1 MLTKFETKSNRVKGL
16 AFHPRRPW
24 VLASLH
30 NGVVQ
35 LWDYRMG
42 TLLERFDEHDG
53 PVRGVCFHQVQPMF
67 VTGGDDYKIRVWNY
81 KLRRCLF
88 SLLGHL
94 DYIRT
99 VQFHPEH
106 PWIVSASDDQTIRIW
121 NWQTRACVSV
131 LTGHNHY
138 VMCAQ
143 FHNKDDLVLS
153 ASLDQTVRVWDISGL
168 RKKLLP
174 NTLTPEERAAPTAP
188 PEPAL
193 AGGGSLSSKL
203 GKAMPNVKVEDLF
216 GGNDATVKYVLEG
229 HDRGVNWASFHHT
242 LPLIVSGADDR
253 QVKLWRMNETKA
265 WEVDTLRGH
274 INNVSCALFHPKQ
287 ELIISNSEDKS
298 IRVWDMSKRQG
309 VQTFRREH
317 DRFWILAAHQDS
329 NLLAA
334 GHDGGMIVF
343 KLERERPAYTP
354 LSNGVLF
361 LKDRYVRM
369 HEYSS
374 SKDTPLMSIRRASSS
389 GSSVARSVHYN
400 EQESMLL
407 VSLDAEGGSYELYQ
421 VTRDG
426 QGAESVSTECKRG
439 LGTSA
444 CFVARQRFAVLDK
457 NRQILI
463 KNFQNEVTK
472 KCAPPHPTTDWL
484 FPAGTG
490 SLLLR
495 SEERISLYDI
505 QQRKAI
511 AEVSAPVGKSG
522 KRPAPSLSGRC
533 APPERVPSPTP
544 AFAECRTRGTR
555 QRAVLPPTHA
565 HREPSRRPRHLSASR
580 IDR

>member
-16 AFHPRRPW
+16 AFHPTRPW
-24 VLASLH
+24 ILASLH

-42 TLLERFDEHDG
+42 TLLDRFEEHDG
-53 PVRGVCFHQVQPMF
+53 PVRGVCFHAVQPLF
-67 VTGGDDYKIRVWNY
+67 VTGGDDYKIKVWNY

-121 NWQTRACVSV
+121 NWQARTCVSV

-138 VMCAQ
+138 VMGAQ
-143 FHNKDDLVLS
+143 FHPKDDLILS
-153 ASLDQTVRVWDISGL
+153 ASLDQTVRVWDIAGL
-168 RKKLLP
+168 RKKELP
-174 NTLTPEERAAPTAP
+174 NTVTPEERLRDSMSASSSDMGVGGP
-188 PEPAL
+188 
-193 AGGGSLSSKL
+193 GGSLAKL

-229 HDRGVNWASFHHT
+229 HDRGVNWASFHPT

-274 INNVSCALFHPKQ
+274 INNVSCALFHPRQ

-317 DRFWILAAHQDS
+317 DRFWIMAAHPTS

-343 KLERERPAYTP
+343 KLERERPAYQAIVH
-354 LSNGVLF
+354 SNRSELYYV
-361 LKDRYVRM
+361 KDRQSDREGCRVGARV
-369 HEYSS
+369 
-374 SKDTPLMSIRRASSS
+374 
-389 GSSVARSVHYN
+389 SVN
-400 EQESMLL
+400 
-407 VSLDAEGGSYELYQ
+407 
-421 VTRDG
+421 
-426 QGAESVSTECKRG
+426 
-439 LGTSA
+439 
-444 CFVARQRFAVLDK
+444 
-457 NRQILI
+457 
-463 KNFQNEVTK
+463 
-472 KCAPPHPTTDWL
+472 
-484 FPAGTG
+484 
-490 SLLLR
+490 LR
-495 SEERISLYDI
+495 ET
-505 QQRKAI
+505 
-511 AEVSAPVGKSG
+511 EVSV
-522 KRPAPSLSGRC
+522 
-533 APPERVPSPTP
+533 
-544 AFAECRTRGTR
+544 
-555 QRAVLPPTHA
+555 RA
-565 HREPSRRPRHLSASR
+565 
-580 IDR
+580 